1 MIELEFCGFASQPG
15 SNLGE
20 CLDAAG
26 VDAGVGH
33 HVAVDIDTPESCR
46 EPAGN
51 HRAADIAG
59 RSGG

>member
-15 SNLGE
+15 GNLGE

-26 VDAGVGH
+26 VDASVGH
-33 HVAVDIDTPESCR
+33 RVAVDADASESCR

-51 HRAADIAG
+51 HPEAGIAG

>member
-15 SNLGE
+15 NSLGE

-26 VDAGVGH
+26 VDASVGH
-33 HVAVDIDTPESCR
+33 HVAMDIDVPDSGC
-46 EPAGN
+46 EP
-51 HRAADIAG
+51 AG

>member
-1 MIELEFCGFASQPG
+1 MIDLEFCGFTSWPG
-15 SNLGE
+15 NSLGE

-26 VDAGVGH
+26 VDASVGH
-33 HVAVDIDTPESCR
+33 HVAVDVDAPEFCR

-51 HRAADIAG
+51 HRVAGIAG